1 MATKEGKW
9 MDEGHVETAAVVVS
23 ATISALL
30 FYGLLMT

>member
-1 MATKEGKW
+1 MGTKEGKW
-9 MDEGHVETAAVVVS
+9 MDEGQVATAAVVVS